1 MVKVEAIETLN
12 LEEIRARVQKLQE
25 LVGSLKTDDQIRA
38 KKLELIRQERLF
50 LQQQLSALRLDLEQ
64 ARMPS
69 KSKVPESRVLN

>member
-25 LVGSLKTDDQIRA
+25 VVSSLKTDDQIRA

-64 ARMPS
+64 ARTPS

>member
-25 LVGSLKTDDQIRA
+25 VVSSLKTDDQIRA
-38 KKLELIRQERLF
+38 KKLELIRQERFF

>member
-12 LEEIRARVQKLQE
+12 FEEIRARVQKLQE
-25 LVGSLKTDDQIRA
+25 VVSSLKTDDQIRA

>member
-64 ARMPS
+64 ARTPS